1 MCLSLIQENVSLYSS
16 YFIKKEEEEDT
27 ELDVIV
33 PQKRIPNWS
42 AKMDAL
48 LKHGDYTKVSDIEDD
63 VSNEESNKEDAD
75 ENDSDSKSSASES
88 DEEEG
93 SVSDDLSDSKDDN
106 ENDENDSSDSDNDS
120 DTEDSSEESDSENND
135 IKSQKIEMAT
145 KHK

>member
-88 DEEEG
+88 DEDEG

-106 ENDENDSSDSDNDS
+106 ENDESDSSNSNNDS

-135 IKSQKIEMAT
+135 IKSQKIEVAPT
-145 KHK
+145 HK

>member
-16 YFIKKEEEEDT
+16 YLIKKEEGEDT
-27 ELDVIV
+27 ELDVII

-48 LKHGDYTKVSDIEDD
+48 LKYGDHTMISDIEDD
-63 VSNEESNKEDAD
+63 VSIEESNMGNAS
-75 ENDSDSKSSASES
+75 ENDSDSKISASES

-106 ENDENDSSDSDNDS
+106 DDDESDYSDSDCDS

-135 IKSQKIEMAT
+135 IKSQKIEVAP